1 MITSRILLKKTA
13 FHPTNF
19 FCEKRD
25 DFSKCERMEIIDLNL
40 KRVFAG
46 YY

>member
-1 MITSRILLKKTA
+1 MIKSRILLKKTT
-13 FHPTNF
+13 FYTMKF

-25 DFSKCERMEIIDLNL
+25 DHSKRERIEMIDLHL

-46 YY
+46 